1 MNYMPVI
8 DRIEEDWA
16 VIEYGKK
23 TFNIPLSL
31 LPQGAKEGD
40 VINVLVTVDE
50 SAAKSRTDD
59 IKALAKDLF
68 ED

>member
-1 MNYMPVI
+1 MNYMLII

-23 TFNIPLSL
+23 TFNIPLAL

>member
-23 TFNIPLSL
+23 TFNIPRSL
-31 LPQGAKEGD
+31 LPKGAKEGD
-40 VINVLVTVDE
+40 VITVLVTVDE
-50 SAAKSRTDD
+50 SATKRRSDD